1 MNRADNEEVR
11 ALRER
16 LGQKQAARREKL
28 LHWDED
34 MAAGVR
40 NHSRVDI
47 DGMQLVSQGG
57 KLWLIPKA
65 EIPRMQRRGKRAE
78 AGMIAAMAARAAA
91 RNWLFLLVLGMAT
104 LAAVAAL

>member
-1 MNRADNEEVR
+1 MKARAEDVR
-11 ALRER
+11 AMKAR
-16 LGQKQAARREKL
+16 LGGRQAARREQL

-65 EIPRMQRRGKRAE
+65 EIPRMLRRGKRAE
-78 AGMIAAMAARAAA
+78 AGMVARMAAGAVA

-104 LAAVAAL
+104 LAAAAAL

>member
-1 MNRADNEEVR
+1 MKARAEDVR
-11 ALRER
+11 AMKAR
-16 LGQKQAARREKL
+16 LGGRQAARREQL

-34 MAAGVR
+34 MAAAVR

-47 DGMQLVSQGG
+47 DGMQLVSQDG

-65 EIPRMQRRGKRAE
+65 EIPRMLRRGKRAE
-78 AGMIAAMAARAAA
+78 AGMVARMAAGAVA

-104 LAAVAAL
+104 LAAAAAL

>member
-1 MNRADNEEVR
+1 MKARAEDVR
-11 ALRER
+11 AMKAR
-16 LGQKQAARREKL
+16 LNGRQASRREQL

-47 DGMQLVSQGG
+47 DGMQLVSQDG
-57 KLWLIPKA
+57 KLWLVPKA
-65 EIPRMQRRGKRAE
+65 EIPRMLRRGKRAE
-78 AGMIAAMAARAAA
+78 AGMVARMAAGAVA

-104 LAAVAAL
+104 LAAAAAL